1 MSDFKTQTKH
11 GRNDRHV
18 DFKGKILYLLMAA
31 ASGSLMAIQGTFNSV
46 LGKVIGL
53 LEGTFSVHLLGTVT
67 AGLLLFFFGNGSF
80 AKFTSVPWF
89 AWLGGPIGVAII
101 FGVAI
106 SIPRLGVGVAT
117 TAIIGAQLLTAY
129 LIDHFGLFGMEHI
142 PFCFYKFLGI
152 VLIVVGSKM
161 LLN

>member
-1 MSDFKTQTKH
+1 M
-11 GRNDRHV
+11 
-18 DFKGKILYLLMAA
+18 DFKGKMLYLIMAA

-46 LGKVIGL
+46 LGKIIGL

-67 AGLLLFFFGNGSF
+67 AGLLLLLLGNGSF
-80 AKFTSVPWF
+80 AKYLQVPWF

-129 LIDHFGLFGMEHI
+129 LIDHFGLFGMDHI
-142 PFCFYKFLGI
+142 PFGLYKFLGI
-152 VLIVVGSKM
+152 VLIVIGSKM